1 MRLSEFDDN
10 RTEKEELKL
19 ITLEYRVKKKGVSGC
34 EPIVTLYC
42 RDSSGNRRIVE
53 VENYYPYFYARNDEV
68 REKKESLKND
78 HKVRKIEYDCY
89 ESLKGVSVTR
99 IYTKEPYHVAEMR
112 DVFSETWEAD
122 IFFTNRFLIDS
133 GIKVNF
139 EIPKG
144 KDTVSPNEIYPVEN
158 GMSVSPR
165 VVFVDIEVLSGG
177 EMPETTEARKPINAI
192 TAYDSYDQ
200 EYTTWVL
207 KSEEWDEEPDF
218 PERVFEFD
226 DERSLLEDFNNWMGR
241 REIDILSGWNSS
253 QNNIGDGFDYPYLLN
268 RCENLNVYSTDK
280 WSPEGK
286 AFCGEYGEAKVTG
299 VELIDLMQAYKKT
312 QVHDLESYSLDFVA
326 NKELG
331 VGKEEIEGLDE
342 GYFYEPEKFIDY
354 NIRDV
359 EALVEINEEAGVIQL
374 YESLREVTGAKFG
387 DCHNNIDMLD
397 VFFLRKANEQDMAL
411 PTSVKPDTDWYHG
424 AFVYKPEPGKYKNIL
439 YPDLASL
446 YPSLLKTLNISPD
459 TIIGFG
465 EDLEKSEYDEDDCFV
480 TYVDRREVAK
490 AEGNTDEYK
499 NDNYKAIYNPS
510 TKTATWTN
518 DPQFDKLYYL
528 KPEKREGFISGTID
542 ELIDLKYQYT
552 GKRYEAVKR
561 VTNSC
566 FTPDTEVLTPDG
578 IKNIT
583 NIEVGDMVYSW
594 NKETGQ
600 MEKKEVIDTIEK
612 PEYDGE
618 LIHIQNNNIDL
629 KVTPDHR
636 MLVKRPYYNDD
647 WETTNAGDLNDYTH
661 YETPNRW
668 NFNHS
673 NDIDQIDLANFVSND
688 FKVSESKITY
698 GNAHNDFDRFI
709 DGNTFIEI
717 LGWYITEGCVYKS
730 DYSEPRGDSLQ
741 IAQCKDVNED
751 TYNRIVNC
759 MEKCVDYVSTS
770 DKSIEICGSLYV
782 DILSRLCGK
791 GSENKTIPE
800 IVFQK
805 ASKSQ
810 KELLL
815 EVLMLGD
822 GDSCDVPRRYSTKS
836 KQLRD
841 DVIRLLWE
849 LGYKPSYNYDSGVWR
864 IFYTED
870 DSGKKSK
877 QSFRMHRDSNRE
889 KAENGVYCIQVEDN
903 HTLVAGR
910 NGKFTN
916 IPNCYGVLGDSS
928 SYNKG
933 FRLFDWRLAETVT
946 LAGRK
951 VLQFTGEKYV
961 ESMKN
966 QGYED
971 SKLVYGDSDSVLTS
985 IPSAETTTEA
995 LIAGKKASEYTK
1007 EQYDIFMEDEF
1018 NADEHLM
1025 DVEIESYASAIF
1037 FSRKSNDLDNAEE
1050 AAKKRYA
1057 QIIEWDEDE
1066 GFFGYKANP
1075 KPKLK
1080 GFDAIRSDTSQ
1091 ITKEVQ
1097 EEVLRIILEVDE
1109 PKDEVYEYLEDKI
1122 DEIKSGEHLEKLGIP
1137 ESINE
1142 ELSYYGD
1149 DNRRCVPK
1157 IRGAKYATQNFEGV
1171 NIEKGGA
1178 PKTYRINSI
1187 SQDYPQVYEAETP
1200 EDGDKVD
1207 AVSVENVSD
1216 LPVEDIEFDY
1226 DTMLD
1231 KTLKSSLEPI
1241 LRTMGWS
1248 WNDVVTDGRQQ
1259 GLEAFA

>member
-1 MRLSEFDDN
+1 
-10 RTEKEELKL
+10 
-19 ITLEYRVKKKGVSGC
+19 
-34 EPIVTLYC
+34 
-42 RDSSGNRRIVE
+42 
-53 VENYYPYFYARNDEV
+53 
-68 REKKESLKND
+68 
-78 HKVRKIEYDCY
+78 
-89 ESLKGVSVTR
+89 
-99 IYTKEPYHVAEMR
+99 
-112 DVFSETWEAD
+112 
-122 IFFTNRFLIDS
+122 
-133 GIKVNF
+133 
-139 EIPKG
+139 
-144 KDTVSPNEIYPVEN
+144 
-158 GMSVSPR
+158 
-165 VVFVDIEVLSGG
+165 
-177 EMPETTEARKPINAI
+177 
-192 TAYDSYDQ
+192 
-200 EYTTWVL
+200 VL

-342 GYFYEPEKFIDY
+342 GYFYEPEKFVDY

-359 EALVEINEEAGVIQL
+359 EALVEINEESGVISL
-374 YESLREVTGAKFG
+374 YESLREVTGAKFE
-387 DCHNNIDMLD
+387 DCHNNIDMID
-397 VFFLRKANEQDMAL
+397 VFFLRKAREREMAL
-411 PTSVKPDTDWYHG
+411 PTSVKPEENWYHG
-424 AFVYKPEPGKYKNIL
+424 AFVYKPKPGKHKNIL

-446 YPSLLKTLNISPD
+446 YPYLMKTLNVSPD
-459 TIIGFG
+459 SIIGTK
-465 EDLEKSEYDEDDCFV
+465 EDLERSKYTEEQCLVGYIDPRPVKEVDSQENIDRYKDGEYKAVYNPDPKVDKAYWSDDPQYKKIYYVKPEEKEGFV
-480 TYVDRREVAK
+480 TE
-490 AEGNTDEYK
+490 
-499 NDNYKAIYNPS
+499 I
-510 TKTATWTN
+510 
-518 DPQFDKLYYL
+518 L
-528 KPEKREGFISGTID
+528 D
-542 ELIDLKYQYT
+542 ELIDLKYEYS
-552 GKRYEAVKR
+552 GKTYEAVKR
-561 VTNSC
+561 VTNC
-566 FTPDTEVLTPDG
+566 FTEDTEVITCDG
-578 IKNIT
+578 IKNIKD
-583 NIEVGDMVYSW
+583 IEKGDRVYSL
-594 NKETGQ
+594 NNETKEL
-600 MEKKEVIDTIEK
+600 EEKEVTETWEYEDDNYETISMSTNKIDFE
-612 PEYDGE
+612 
-618 LIHIQNNNIDL
+618 
-629 KVTPDHR
+629 VTPNHR
-636 MLVKRPYYNDD
+636 MAIDNGDD
-647 WETTNAGDLNDYTH
+647 IEYIEAGKMNSYTN
-661 YETPNRW
+661 YELPHNWSSSGKNMERI
-668 NFNHS
+668 
-673 NDIDQIDLANFVSND
+673 DIT
-688 FKVSESKITY
+688 E
-698 GNAHNDFDRFI
+698 FI
-709 DGNTFIEI
+709 NEDIEI
-717 LGWYITEGCVYKS
+717 LSPDKSENCRRIRNKRFGSGYVVQEHNTYEDMVHIKKGNKWVPRYYNIRNFLSIIAWYITEGYIQENYISISQINEKYRKEIKNLFKES
-730 DYSEPRGDSLQ
+730 DISYSTDDRHISF
-741 IAQCKDVNED
+741 
-751 TYNRIVNC
+751 
-759 MEKCVDYVSTS
+759 TS
-770 DKSIEICGSLYV
+770 DLFSNFLEDKCGCGSNKKQIPNFIFTLDEELKEYFFQELLKGDGNSRKTRYTTKSEYLLNDFV
-782 DILSRLCGK
+782 RLCVETGR
-791 GSENKTIPE
+791 NPHY
-800 IVFQK
+800 
-805 ASKSQ
+805 
-810 KELLL
+810 KE
-815 EVLMLGD
+815 ED
-822 GDSCDVPRRYSTKS
+822 GYYR
-836 KQLRD
+836 
-841 DVIRLLWE
+841 IR
-849 LGYKPSYNYDSGVWR
+849 
-864 IFYTED
+864 F
-870 DSGKKSK
+870 KKSK
-877 QSFRMHRDSNRE
+877 NTIRMHRSSEKSN
-889 KAENGVYCIQVEDN
+889 ANSVYCVTVEDN
-903 HTLVAGR
+903 NNLIAGR
-910 NGKFTN
+910 NGKFQF
-916 IPNCYGVLGDSS
+916 CGQSQYGVMGDSS

-933 FRLFDWRLAETVT
+933 FRLFDARLAETVT

-951 VLQFTGEKYV
+951 VLQFTGEKYI

-1007 EQYDIFMEDEF
+1007 EQYDIFMKDEF

-1109 PKDEVYEYLEDKI
+1109 PKDEVYEYLEEKI